1 VAGVLVAAHLELH
14 RADEA
19 PEAQLPAVAVGDQAP
34 VTRGEDVSMPIRSLW
49 LPLSADPPRSPGSAP
64 PGWVAGVDGKRRR
77 SWGEAFGEMGAVAVA
92 LARSGP

>member
-1 VAGVLVAAHLELH
+1 
-14 RADEA
+14 
-19 PEAQLPAVAVGDQAP
+19 
-34 VTRGEDVSMPIRSLW
+34 MPIRFLW